1 MKKLWINA
9 LLSALFISISIF
21 VYAERREK
29 EVNPEKLPQNVQQF
43 ISSHFSN
50 ESITGAKVVKY
61 GYHKVMLTNGYE
73 ALFDR
78 QGKWIE
84 LDSENKQPLPS
95 SLMTLLPQQAQKY
108 MAQKHPDCKVCSIE
122 RNSHGYE
129 VETLDAQPLKIHF
142 DPKGAFINEL
152 ID

>member
-29 EVNPEKLPQNVQQF
+29 EVKPENLPQNVQQF
-43 ISSHFSN
+43 ISSHFAN
-50 ESITGAKVVKY
+50 EAITDAKIVKY

-78 QGKWIE
+78 QGKWVEI
-84 LDSENKQPLPS
+84 DSENGKPLPS
-95 SLMTLLPQQAQKY
+95 SLMSLLPQPAQEY
-108 MAQKHPDCKVCSIE
+108 MTGKHPDCKACSIE

-129 VETLDAQPLKIHF
+129 VETSDAQPLKIHF
-142 DPKGAFINEL
+142 DTKGRFMNEL
-152 ID
+152 MD